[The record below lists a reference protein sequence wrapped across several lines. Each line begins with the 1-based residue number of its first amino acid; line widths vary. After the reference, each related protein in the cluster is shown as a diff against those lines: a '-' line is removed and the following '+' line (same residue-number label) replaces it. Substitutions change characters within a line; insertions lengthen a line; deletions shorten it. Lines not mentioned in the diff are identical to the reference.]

1 MVETTSENGEPK
13 KGDRVVHVVSGS
25 WLGCVKFGNDI
36 HWDWTD
42 EKSGLMK
49 KYTPIPHSDPLPS
62 DSRYRADLISLGK
75 GDTNGS
81 QDWKVKLEVK
91 QRKEERGRKE
101 FAKTR
106 SQNNP
111 SSQNSTQTKKGW
123 W

>member
-1 MVETTSENGEPK
+1 
-13 KGDRVVHVVSGS
+13 
-25 WLGCVKFGNDI
+25 
-36 HWDWTD
+36 
-42 EKSGLMK
+42 MK